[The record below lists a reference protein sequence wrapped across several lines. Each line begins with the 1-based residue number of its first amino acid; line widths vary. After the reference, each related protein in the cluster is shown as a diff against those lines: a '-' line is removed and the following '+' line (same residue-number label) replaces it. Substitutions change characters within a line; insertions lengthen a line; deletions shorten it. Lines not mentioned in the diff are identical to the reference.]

1 VRESMHIKSIQVV
14 KRLDNGKVILALVME
29 LNDGRLCPVE
39 EEFTAE
45 EWDAISAGRGYWERK
60 A

>member
-1 VRESMHIKSIQVV
+1 MHIKSIQVV